1 MKSKMTSKKSDCKE
15 LTLEEAMQFCQEMA
29 RCGKFKK
36 SGSTYAAIYDMLAE
50 LKTRRADDDH
60 YDEVYGD

>member
-1 MKSKMTSKKSDCKE
+1 
-15 LTLEEAMQFCQEMA
+15 MA

-50 LKTRRADDDH
+50 LKTRRADDDR